1 MLICLTYEK
10 LRKSSVFLHKRQE
23 FLDSWPTPLIPV
35 VGEQKGRWIF
45 MSSRV
50 PELHYKTLSQ
60 NRHAQKITYSKN
72 DSSRTRVG

>member
-23 FLDSWPTPLIPV
+23 FLDGWPTPLIPV

-50 PELHYKTLSQ
+50 PELQYKTLSQ
-60 NRHAQKITYSKN
+60 NDMLKKLHTQKMALEEQ
-72 DSSRTRVG
+72 G